1 MLRSSRRGLSNFVP
15 LPAPTPQS
23 LVIRN
28 SQILFKPDPNA
39 YPVRGVFISGNE
51 FAGLGDGQSDILALP
66 PPNGGANYSGV
77 QDVTVIGSCSDNSA
91 AVKRSTTAT
100 LTSTGAPPWV
110 FDFTDRLIFDAGV
123 APIRSVLYSV
133 TSIDGSFFQHHAL
146 PAQGLIVTVVADAV
160 GLAASVNATVTCSV
174 DQSERL

>member
-1 MLRSSRRGLSNFVP
+1 MLSGSCKGSSIVLLSTFTPRS
-15 LPAPTPQS
+15 PAC
-23 LVIRN
+23 LDA
-28 SQILFKPDPNA
+28 QILFSPDPHG

-100 LTSTGAPPWV
+100 LTSTGTPPWV
-110 FDFTDRLIFDAGV
+110 FDFTDRLIFDADV

-146 PAQGLIVTVVADAV
+146 PAQGLVVTVVADVV